1 MIRFAIPPIGGSD
14 WFGGWMYMRNLV
26 KSLALFGDR
35 RIEVCV
41 FVGPDRAEDA
51 TIGELAA
58 LPRTHIIV
66 DPAFAQD
73 AMRTGTL
80 ATLLTGRRVHLID
93 AFERAGI
100 DVALDWA
107 TYYGWR
113 NPIPTVAWLP
123 DFQHRALP
131 HMFSAR
137 ARLQREVGFR
147 AQIAASEKILLSSA
161 AAEHDCLEMYP
172 GARGKTAVARFSV
185 PTDDWPDAK
194 SAKKRLRD
202 AGMPEEFVFL
212 PNQLWFHKNHRL
224 AIEAAGLLAKQG
236 SQRVIIATGR
246 GEDTRRPGY
255 RQELLDLIERSGAAA
270 NFRLLEGVDHEMVR
284 TMVVGAMGLL
294 NPSRFEGWSTTV
306 EEAKAVGTPL
316 VLSDIAVHR
325 EQAPEARFFGVDD
338 APALAAHIDELSPRG
353 EEAIASAMMIAK
365 SHNLTAQQ
373 AFAASIG
380 TAVLEAMADFFGK
393 QAR

>member
-1 MIRFAIPPIGGSD
+1 MIRFAIPPIGGAD

-35 RIEVCV
+35 RIELFV

-51 TIGELAA
+51 IIGELAA
-58 LPRTHIIV
+58 LPRTHVIA

-73 AMRTGTL
+73 KMRTGTL
-80 ATLLTGRRVHLID
+80 ATLLTGRRAHLVD

-107 TYYGWR
+107 TYYGWH

-147 AQIAASEKILLSSA
+147 AQIAASEKILLSSF

-172 GARGKTAVARFSV
+172 GARGKTQVARFSV
-185 PTDDWPDAK
+185 PTDDWPDAN
-194 SAKKRLRD
+194 SAIKRLRD

-236 SQRVIIATGR
+236 SRRVIIATGR

-270 NFRLLEGVDHEMVR
+270 NFRLLDGVDHDMVR
-284 TMVVGAMGLL
+284 AMTVGAMGLL

-316 VLSDIAVHR
+316 VLSDITVHR

-338 APALAAHIDELSPRG
+338 AAALAAHLDALSSRG
-353 EEAIASAMMIAK
+353 EEAIASAMMTAK
-365 SHNLTAQQ
+365 AHNLIAQR

-380 TAVLEAMADFFGK
+380 TAVLEAMADGTGK

>member
-1 MIRFAIPPIGGSD
+1 MIRFAIPPIGGAE

-26 KSLALFGDR
+26 KSLALHGDP
-35 RIEVCV
+35 RIETCV
-41 FVGPDRAEDA
+41 FVGPDRTDDV
-51 TIGELAA
+51 IVGELYS
-58 LPRTHIIV
+58 LPRTQVIV

-73 AMRTGTL
+73 TMRTGTL
-80 ATLLTGRRVHLID
+80 ATLLTGRRAPLID
-93 AFERAGI
+93 AFARARI

-113 NPIPTVAWLP
+113 NPIPTIAWLP

-131 HMFSAR
+131 HMFPPM
-137 ARLQREVGFR
+137 ARLQRELGFR
-147 AQIAASEKILLSSA
+147 AQIAASRKILLSSA
-161 AAEHDCLEMYP
+161 AAERDCLAMYP
-172 GARGKTAVARFSV
+172 SSRGKTHLARFNV
-185 PTDDWPDAK
+185 PTDDWPDAN
-194 SAKKRLRD
+194 SAMKRLRD

-236 SQRVIIATGR
+236 SRRVIIATGR

-284 TMVVGAMGLL
+284 AMAVGAMGLL

-338 APALAAHIDELSPRG
+338 AAALAAHIDALSPRS

-365 SHNLTAQQ
+365 AHNLTAQQ

-380 TAVLEAMADFFGK
+380 TAVLEAMADGTGK

>member
-1 MIRFAIPPIGGSD
+1 MIRFAIPPIGGAD

-26 KSLALFGDR
+26 KSLALFGDQ

-51 TIGELAA
+51 IIGELAA

-73 AMRTGTL
+73 TMRTGTL
-80 ATLLTGRRVHLID
+80 ATLLTGHRAHLVD

-147 AQIAASEKILLSSA
+147 AQIAASDKILLSSA

-172 GARGKTAVARFSV
+172 GARGKTQVARFSV
-185 PTDDWPDAK
+185 PTDDWPDVA
-194 SAKKRLRD
+194 SAMALLRQE
-202 AGMPEEFVFL
+202 GMPREFVFL
-212 PNQLWFHKNHRL
+212 PNQLWFHKNHIL
-224 AIEAAGLLAKQG
+224 AIEAAGMLAKSG
-236 SQRVIIATGR
+236 SRRVIVATGR
-246 GEDTRRPGY
+246 GEDSRRPGY
-255 RQELLDLIERSGAAA
+255 RQELLGLIETNGAEA
-270 NFRLLEGVDHEMVR
+270 NFRLLDGVDHQTVR
-284 TMVVGAMGLL
+284 AMTIGALAVL

-316 VLSDIAVHR
+316 VLSDIRVHR
-325 EQAPEARFFGVDD
+325 EQAPEARFFGIDD
-338 APALAAHIDELSPRG
+338 AATLADHIAALPARDEHMISAARKDAADSNLASQR
-353 EEAIASAMMIAK
+353 
-365 SHNLTAQQ
+365 
-373 AFAASIG
+373 AFAASICA
-380 TAVLEAMADFFGK
+380 AVVEAATRITK
-393 QAR
+393 RQSA